1 LFSLFKLV
9 VVDKQSI
16 FLWTT
21 AFSSFFSST
30 WTHCEGVGKLAFLLS
45 FKRG

>member
-1 LFSLFKLV
+1 LFSLFKVV

-30 WTHCEGVGKLAFLLS
+30 CS
-45 FKRG
+45 QD